1 MIDSKE
7 GSSLYNY
14 SMLTTRRGCNNRV
27 NQQQRQHHQRIT
39 KKDFFQLVIFFA
51 MLLFCMGGIYD
62 YSSIRKLVLEHQEEI
77 QFELLG
83 HGLSPVAGLLEVG
96 DDDKGSRRIH
106 DHVCSLQPAWGATG
120 DGNNGGEE
128 VCVGSKPSTPYTTA
142 THLTCP
148 GNIAGVLEGGLL
160 PPRRTRH
167 QHAVS
172 LTSRGN
178 LLVPTTTA
186 AAAAAAAGS
195 NRTIVSDEDSF
206 TNHDVIETHSN
217 KKVIIALLYY
227 AKPSG
232 LIDQFKMFDSYPEEV
247 KERLTILIIDDG
259 SPIGLRASE
268 YFDPSNDSSTLPLQL
283 QFQSLPEI
291 KIARIT
297 EDIPWNIGGARNLAF
312 ELIASYMSPQSKVLM
327 LDLDM
332 FVDGDTMSKIFA
344 LPTTVRS
351 GPEQETKEEE
361 DKFRIA
367 HKFNRIF
374 ESGRKQEHA
383 AITLINADTY
393 WRIGGCDEDFVG
405 NYG

>member
-1 MIDSKE
+1 M
-7 GSSLYNY
+7 
-14 SMLTTRRGCNNRV
+14 M
-27 NQQQRQHHQRIT
+27 
-39 KKDFFQLVIFFA
+39 
-51 MLLFCMGGIYD
+51 LFCMGGIYD
-62 YSSIRKLVLEHQEEI
+62 YSSIRKLVLEHQEDI
-77 QFELLG
+77 QFTLVG
-83 HGLSPVAGLLEVG
+83 HGLSPVTGLLEVG
-96 DDDKGSRRIH
+96 DDDNGNRRIH

-120 DGNNGGEE
+120 DGTNGGEE
-128 VCVGSKPSTPYTTA
+128 VCVGSKPSTPYTAA

-148 GNIAGVLEGGLL
+148 GNGNGVLEGGLL
-160 PPRRTRH
+160 PPRSSRH

-172 LTSRGN
+172 LSSRRN
-178 LLVPTTTA
+178 LRVTTTT
-186 AAAAAAAGS
+186 GS

-206 TNHDVIETHSN
+206 TNHGIIEKNPT

-232 LIDQFKMFDSYPEEV
+232 LIDQLKMFESYSEEV
-247 KERLTILIIDDG
+247 KERLTVLIIDDG
-259 SPIGLRASE
+259 SPTGLRASE
-268 YFDPSNDSSTLPLQL
+268 YFDPSNDSHTQQL

-312 ELIASYMSPQSKVLM
+312 ELIASYISPRSKVLM

-332 FVDGDTMSKIFA
+332 FVDGDTMSKIIA

-351 GPEQETKEEE
+351 GPEQETKEGGEEEE